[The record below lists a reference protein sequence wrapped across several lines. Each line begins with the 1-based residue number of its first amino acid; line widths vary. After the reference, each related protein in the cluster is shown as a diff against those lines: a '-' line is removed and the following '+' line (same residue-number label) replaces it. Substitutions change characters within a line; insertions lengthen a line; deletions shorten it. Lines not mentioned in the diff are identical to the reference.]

1 MLKKWIADTGG
12 YATEPNSWHE
22 EKNRGFQLQY
32 AKSIG
37 KHDVIANVTYDKAKN
52 YAFRVNPAT
61 GEKRSSSVERETV
74 RTYVQDKI
82 HLTDK
87 WDLTPSLRYSHYSDY
102 KESTGGNSAGNTNDF
117 NYSLN
122 TEYMFND
129 KVGMYL
135 GWTKVFRPLRQG
147 DYTTTDYVFN
157 APLKDEEGNV
167 YTFGIH
173 YDISDRTTVALHYDW
188 TKMKNAVATLPVL
201 DPNSGDFLST
211 PINAKEDKQSINL
224 TLDHQLNKHVTLS
237 ASYSHMKDK
246 WKSKDGWTLGPESGW
261 DSDDINTGINH
272 LRPQNHYAL
281 NVSYENAR
289 FYTGLLLNYYTG
301 CSGLAFT
308 DNRFLILDWNANY
321 EFANGITAY
330 VTVGN
335 LTNESYETSYN
346 SWNGLG
352 SSAMPGRYFMVGTKY
367 KF

>member
-1 MLKKWIADTGG
+1 MD
-12 YATEPNSWHE
+12 
-22 EKNRGFQLQY
+22 
-32 AKSIG
+32 
-37 KHDVIANVTYDKAKN
+37 
-52 YAFRVNPAT
+52 
-61 GEKRSSSVERETV
+61 
-74 RTYVQDKI
+74 
-82 HLTDK
+82 
-87 WDLTPSLRYSHYSDY
+87 
-102 KESTGGNSAGNTNDF
+102 
-117 NYSLN
+117 
-122 TEYMFND
+122 
-129 KVGMYL
+129 
-135 GWTKVFRPLRQG
+135 
-147 DYTTTDYVFN
+147 
-157 APLKDEEGNV
+157 KDEEC
-167 YTFGIH
+167 I
-173 YDISDRTTVALHYDW
+173 
-188 TKMKNAVATLPVL
+188 ATLPVL

-211 PINAKEDKQSINL
+211 PINGKEDKQSINL

-246 WKSKDGWTLGPESGW
+246 WKAKDGWTLGPESGW
-261 DSDDINTGINH
+261 DPDDINTGINH

>member
-1 MLKKWIADTGG
+1 
-12 YATEPNSWHE
+12 
-22 EKNRGFQLQY
+22 
-32 AKSIG
+32 
-37 KHDVIANVTYDKAKN
+37 
-52 YAFRVNPAT
+52 
-61 GEKRSSSVERETV
+61 
-74 RTYVQDKI
+74 
-82 HLTDK
+82 
-87 WDLTPSLRYSHYSDY
+87 
-102 KESTGGNSAGNTNDF
+102 
-117 NYSLN
+117 
-122 TEYMFND
+122 MFND
-129 KVGMYL
+129 KVGMYF

-188 TKMKNAVATLPVL
+188 TKMKNAIATLPVL
-201 DPNSGDFLST
+201 DPNSGDSLST

-261 DSDDINTGINH
+261 DPDDINTGINH